1 MELVIKFKHI
11 KIFALAAHQPLKNND
26 SVIVEMRR
34 ITVIKKRIKTFHGK
48 VTTLIILKL

>member
-1 MELVIKFKHI
+1 MELVIKFTHI
-11 KIFALAAHQPLKNND
+11 KMFALAASPLKDND
-26 SVIVEMRR
+26 SVTVEIRR